1 MAMMIRRCLN
11 DPLEALSLFHVDAV
25 HHLACYSSRSATK
38 EFRTLFSSFTPSDYC
53 LCSYSTGIPCPSSMS
68 HDVTKNIQFEHK
80 ALSLNLAARALSID
94 KEVEEAVSFSSA
106 QWLLYLG
113 NIPLLVTGAS
123 LSNDHYSFLIIDIL
137 LLWSLTQR
145 RRLYIAPT
153 APISYI
159 ISELKTCRMATIS
172 VMGVSF
178 QLMMFKDK
186 TVLYLKIHLVLFR
199 MRTSGSPSC
208 PPNGVFLVI
217 CLSPLLHF
225 MFFERQ
231 TLTMSIFVFGE
242 MAFYVMPDE
251 FSRVGV
257 LDSTL
262 FDQGNLMELSSYVIV
277 LASTASPN
285 SLLLVSLE
293 IHQQPNN

>member
-1 MAMMIRRCLN
+1 MAMMVTTPPSCLRPPP
-11 DPLEALSLFHVDAV
+11 DPPL
-25 HHLACYSSRSATK
+25 
-38 EFRTLFSSFTPSDYC
+38 FTPSDYC

-80 ALSLNLAARALSID
+80 ASSLNLAARALSID

-137 LLWSLTQR
+137 LLWSLTQH

-153 APISYI
+153 APISCI

-225 MFFERQ
+225 MFFERR

-251 FSRVGV
+251 LSRVGV

>member
-1 MAMMIRRCLN
+1 MLN
-11 DPLEALSLFHVDAV
+11 QIWLSRTPRKLF
-25 HHLACYSSRSATK
+25 
-38 EFRTLFSSFTPSDYC
+38 PS
-53 LCSYSTGIPCPSSMS
+53 
-68 HDVTKNIQFEHK
+68 
-80 ALSLNLAARALSID
+80 
-94 KEVEEAVSFSSA
+94 
-106 QWLLYLG
+106 
-113 NIPLLVTGAS
+113 PLLSGSSTLATYLSFTGAS